1 MKVIYIFFILQI
13 HNAHA
18 STYEGIHFRKMSG
31 KWPMLSDLE
40 MTRLT
45 WREHSASPCH
55 KILSLDI
62 HSLPSPCCKYLH
74 SPAVQI
80 RRWLNTHSDFLQLSP
95 QPPCV
100 FLLEIPSVSW
110 NKEPF
115 GVRSRL
121 RVGWSEISWTKLS
134 KSRFVLPFPDFSY
147 VVSQRPTSAPRWRLG
162 WHRAAHL
169 GPFGR
174 RKAGWGLWWH

>member
-1 MKVIYIFFILQI
+1 MHTRAHMKGYISERCPESDQCFLILKWRGRHEENI
-13 HNAHA
+13 LHLHVTRYFPW
-18 STYEGIHFRKMSG
+18 TYTHFPLRVANICI
-31 KWPMLSDLE
+31 PPPY
-40 MTRLT
+40 R
-45 WREHSASPCH
+45 SAAGS
-55 KILSLDI
+55 
-62 HSLPSPCCKYLH
+62 
-74 SPAVQI
+74 
-80 RRWLNTHSDFLQLSP
+80 NTHSDFLQLSP

-147 VVSQRPTSAPRWRLG
+147 VVSQRPTSAPRWRLR
-162 WHRAAHL
+162 WHRAARL